1 MPAPSMCMPCLLL
14 PVALIAFA
22 RAERVYLTARA
33 SSASA
38 DAMQCDADML
48 GHATSITTCSNDGI
62 CKDVRLSVG
71 SPLPQGFISSFELD
85 AKGSGKYAITA
96 TVGGKKQCIK
106 PQLCGS
112 RPSMYE
118 CSGILSWGSKDAWR
132 IIDASTT
139 SGGTKLYNIVSD
151 ECTSETLSAWLP
163 NTTNAKGCE
172 LAFPND
178 PAGGA
183 CQPNDA
189 TGQCDKIIGS
199 PVFDLWEIQGVNG
212 AIADFVTFSGA
223 ASAANRNGGAMTL
236 LSLGAVLLVAVL
248 L

>member
-1 MPAPSMCMPCLLL
+1 MPCN
-14 PVALIAFA
+14 VT
-22 RAERVYLTARA
+22 LTCWDT
-33 SSASA
+33 S
-38 DAMQCDADML
+38 
-48 GHATSITTCSNDGI
+48 SITTCSNDGI
-62 CKDVRLSVG
+62 CKDVRLSLER
-71 SPLPQGFISSFELD
+71 PLPQGFSSSFALV
-85 AKGSGKYAITA
+85 AMGSGKYAITA

-112 RPSMYE
+112 RAAMYE

-163 NTTNAKGCE
+163 STTNAKGCE
-172 LAFPND
+172 LAFPDD

-199 PVFDLWEIQGVNG
+199 PVFDLWEIQGVDG
-212 AIADFVTFSGA
+212 SIADFVTFSGA
-223 ASAANRNGGAMTL
+223 ASTANRNGGATAL
-236 LSLGAVLLVAVL
+236 LSLGAVLSVAVL
-248 L
+248 TEIREIQLLRQTNQFREI